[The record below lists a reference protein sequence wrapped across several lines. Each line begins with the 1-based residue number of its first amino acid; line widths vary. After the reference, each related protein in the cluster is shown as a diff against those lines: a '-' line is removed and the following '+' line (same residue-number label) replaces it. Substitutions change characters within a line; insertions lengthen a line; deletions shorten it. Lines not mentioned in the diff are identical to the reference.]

1 MYHYVDISCCVSGS
15 SYPRQTDII
24 ALTRKGSVQ
33 KGAVLQDLMKRMNRY
48 VLCRTDR
55 IACRIDLGIGSA
67 LFITFQSEN
76 ILNDYPELILKDSKT
91 ITS

>member
-1 MYHYVDISCCVSGS
+1 VYHYDDISCCVSGS
-15 SYPRQTDII
+15 DRLII

-33 KGAVLQDLMKRMNRY
+33 KAAILQDIMKRLDRY

-55 IACRIDLGIGSA
+55 IACRIDLAIGSA

-76 ILNDYPELILKDSKT
+76 ILNDYPELILRQ
-91 ITS
+91 

>member
-33 KGAVLQDLMKRMNRY
+33 KGAILQDLMKRMNRY